1 MKSCLTV
8 TDNATFTL
16 FPAVTAARNAAPRG
30 VLVIF
35 VFICSVKLCYIFSR
49 SVKVSMTEA

>member
-1 MKSCLTV
+1 MNSCLTV

-16 FPAVTAARNAAPRG
+16 FPAAMAARNAAPPG

-35 VFICSVKLCYIFSR
+35 VCVLKFC
-49 SVKVSMTEA
+49 